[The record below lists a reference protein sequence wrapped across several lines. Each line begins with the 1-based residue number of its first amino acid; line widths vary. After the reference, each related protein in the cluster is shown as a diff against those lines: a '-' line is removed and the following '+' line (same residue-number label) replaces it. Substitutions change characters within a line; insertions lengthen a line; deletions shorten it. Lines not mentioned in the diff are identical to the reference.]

1 MISLSEIDTTAKRA
15 SKAVGFSWG
24 IAEEIGKSIS
34 LLEMFGLPGLKNLN
48 QYYKIYKD
56 KKFQNVSL
64 ISKSNISKISY
75 CPIISGINFLDQIFV
90 LKELPEIDFEN
101 LAFPILFIPFL
112 SRSSEIVG
120 KKILL
125 IIDQR
130 KFLLNFN
137 QSIFSNHLLEEDI
150 VEKANKIKIIFVE
163 NKNTFNE
170 NDWKE
175 LYNLSK
181 ETFVDESEEL
191 KKIAAGAGLTDN
203 D

>member
-1 MISLSEIDTTAKRA
+1 MISLSEIDTTVKRA

-24 IAEEIGKSIS
+24 IAEEVGKSIS
-34 LLEMFGLPGLKNLN
+34 LLEMFGLPGLRNLN
-48 QYYKIYKD
+48 KYYKIYKD

-75 CPIISGINFLDQIFV
+75 CPIITGINFLDQIFA
-90 LKELPEIDFEN
+90 LKEMSEIDFEN

-125 IIDQR
+125 KIDE
-130 KFLLNFN
+130 KNFLLNFN
-137 QSIFSNHLLEEDI
+137 QSIFSNYLEDGI
-150 VEKANKIKIIFVE
+150 VEKANKIKIIFLE
-163 NKNTFNE
+163 NKNSFKE

-175 LYNLSK
+175 LYSLSK

>member
-1 MISLSEIDTTAKRA
+1 MISLSEIDTTVKRA

-24 IAEEIGKSIS
+24 IAEEVGKSIS
-34 LLEMFGLPGLKNLN
+34 LLEMFGLPGLRNLN
-48 QYYKIYKD
+48 EYYKIYRD

-75 CPIISGINFLDQIFV
+75 CPIITGINFLDQIFA
-90 LKELPEIDFEN
+90 LKEMSEIDFEN

-125 IIDQR
+125 KIDE
-130 KFLLNFN
+130 KNFLLNFN
-137 QSIFSNHLLEEDI
+137 QSIFSNYLEDGI
-150 VEKANKIKIIFVE
+150 VKKANRIKIVFLD

-175 LYNLSK
+175 LYSLSK

-203 D
+203 E

>member
-1 MISLSEIDTTAKRA
+1 MISLSEIDTTVKRA
-15 SKAVGFSWG
+15 TKAVGFSWG
-24 IAEEIGKSIS
+24 IAEEVGKSIS
-34 LLEMFGLPGLKNLN
+34 LLEMFGFAGLKNLN

-120 KKILL
+120 KKIFLE
-125 IIDQR
+125 IDQR

-137 QSIFSNHLLEEDI
+137 QSILSNHLEGKNVI
-150 VEKANKIKIIFVE
+150 EKANKIKIIFVE
-163 NKNTFNE
+163 NENTFSK

-191 KKIAAGAGLTDN
+191 KKTAAGAGLTDN

>member
-1 MISLSEIDTTAKRA
+1 MISLSEIDTTVKRA

-24 IAEEIGKSIS
+24 IAEEVGKSIS

-48 QYYKIYKD
+48 EYYKIYRD

-75 CPIISGINFLDQIFV
+75 CPIITGINFLDQIFA
-90 LKELPEIDFEN
+90 LKEMSEIDFEN

-125 IIDQR
+125 KIDE
-130 KFLLNFN
+130 KNFLLNFN
-137 QSIFSNHLLEEDI
+137 QSIFSNYLEDGI
-150 VEKANKIKIIFVE
+150 VKKANRIKIIFLD

>member
-1 MISLSEIDTTAKRA
+1 MISLSEIDTTVKRA
-15 SKAVGFSWG
+15 TKAVGFSWG
-24 IAEEIGKSIS
+24 IAEEVGKSIS
-34 LLEMFGLPGLKNLN
+34 LLEMFGFAGLKNLN

-75 CPIISGINFLDQIFV
+75 CPIISGINFLDQIFA
-90 LKELPEIDFEN
+90 LKELPEINFEN

-120 KKILL
+120 KKIFLE
-125 IIDQR
+125 IDQR

-137 QSIFSNHLLEEDI
+137 QSIFSNHLEGKNVI
-150 VEKANKIKIIFVE
+150 EKANKIKIIFVE
-163 NKNTFNE
+163 NENTFSK

-191 KKIAAGAGLTDN
+191 KKTAAGAGLTDN

>member
-1 MISLSEIDTTAKRA
+1 MISLSEIETTVKRA
-15 SKAVGFSWG
+15 TKAAGFSWG
-24 IAEEIGKSIS
+24 IAEDVGKSIS

-56 KKFQNVSL
+56 KKFQNISL

-125 IIDQR
+125 TIDQR

-137 QSIFSNHLLEEDI
+137 QSIFSNHLEGDI

-191 KKIAAGAGLTDN
+191 KKTAAGAGLTDN

>member
-1 MISLSEIDTTAKRA
+1 MISLSEIDTTVKRA

-24 IAEEIGKSIS
+24 IAEEVGKSIS
-34 LLEMFGLPGLKNLN
+34 LLEMFGLPGVRNLN
-48 QYYKIYKD
+48 EYYKIYKD

-75 CPIISGINFLDQIFV
+75 CPIITGINFLDQIFA
-90 LKELPEIDFEN
+90 LKEMSEIDFEN

-125 IIDQR
+125 KIDE
-130 KFLLNFN
+130 KNFLLNFN
-137 QSIFSNHLLEEDI
+137 QSIFSNYLEDGI
-150 VEKANKIKIIFVE
+150 VKKANRIKIVFLD

-175 LYNLSK
+175 LYSLSK

>member
-1 MISLSEIDTTAKRA
+1 MISLSEIDTTVKRA

-24 IAEEIGKSIS
+24 IAEEVGKSIS
-34 LLEMFGLPGLKNLN
+34 LLEMFGLPGLRNLN
-48 QYYKIYKD
+48 EYYKIYRD

-75 CPIISGINFLDQIFV
+75 CPIITGINFLDQIFA
-90 LKELPEIDFEN
+90 LKEMSEIDFEN

-125 IIDQR
+125 KIDE
-130 KFLLNFN
+130 KNFLLNFN
-137 QSIFSNHLLEEDI
+137 QSIFSNYLEDGI
-150 VEKANKIKIIFVE
+150 VKKANRIKIVFLD

-175 LYNLSK
+175 LYSLSK